1 MLGFPLKGVGIDF
14 VPGLVIAE
22 LLPSYQL
29 TRVQTTLL
37 VVPGVVVNR
46 CHTLYIN
53 QLRVELVLNNS
64 KSPFLRGK

>member
-1 MLGFPLKGVGIDF
+1 MLGFPLRGVGIDF

-22 LLPSYQL
+22 LQPSYQL

-46 CHTLYIN
+46 CHTLYMN
-53 QLRVELVLNNS
+53 
-64 KSPFLRGK
+64 